1 MREMLNTR
9 AAAKAAMAAGVK
21 NLLVATNTDA
31 VLLPRKTDARY
42 FIYMD
47 ASHFQTQ
54 WISFQSPPK
63 PRLRLRVE
71 QMRKLA
77 KEGHFFLC
85 MSRFAAHGAAEEY
98 HVKLDRIHIIPPP
111 LDVDRFVPAGPHTGN
126 PLRALFIG
134 SRFNV
139 KGGDVLLEICK
150 DVDLQDVEW
159 HFVTPEERP
168 APANAFFHKLKP
180 DTDELI
186 ARIQSCDVL
195 VSPTRSDMLS
205 LAAIES
211 HACGLA
217 VIIRNMGGTSEV
229 VEDGVSG
236 YVIDRS
242 DGLAVK
248 EALMRYVDKPGLLK
262 AHGQAGREAAVRR
275 YAFPVHAASL
285 RAAVEAAQ

>member
-1 MREMLNTR
+1 MRFPSPLGVISTTDLGWRTVRLRWEKLLPLEFEDVRFFHPETFQKSQKAWGSRSLREMLNTR

-63 PRLRLRVE
+63 PRLKMRIE

-77 KEGHFFLC
+77 REGHFFLC

-98 HVKLDRIHIIPPP
+98 HVKLDRIRIIPPP
-111 LDVDRFVPAGPHTGN
+111 VDVDRFVPAGVRHGK

-134 SRFNV
+134 TRFSV
-139 KGGDVLLEICK
+139 KGGDVLLELCN
-150 DVDLQDVEW
+150 DPDLKDVEW

-168 APANAFFHKLKP
+168 APANAFFYKLKP

-186 ARIQSCDVL
+186 TRNSVLRCAGLPDKVRHALSCRD
-195 VSPTRSDMLS
+195 
-205 LAAIES
+205 
-211 HACGLA
+211 
-217 VIIRNMGGTSEV
+217 
-229 VEDGVSG
+229 
-236 YVIDRS
+236 
-242 DGLAVK
+242 
-248 EALMRYVDKPGLLK
+248 
-262 AHGQAGREAAVRR
+262 
-275 YAFPVHAASL
+275 
-285 RAAVEAAQ
+285 